1 MSEPKFTPGPWVMVF
16 DNRNDAL
23 CIWNKEKDFLIASIA
38 LLGVKGEIEKRR
50 FADFN
55 LIADAWQLPDLR
67 KENAELKE
75 INKELIEALEQMEH
89 LINNSSGIVGYYM
102 NGNVAKWND
111 FDVTRIIGKALHK
124 ARGEEE

>member
-1 MSEPKFTPGPWVMVF
+1 MSGPKFTKGPWVMVF

-38 LLGVKGEIEKRR
+38 LLGVKGETEKRR
-50 FADFN
+50 FADFK

-67 KENAELKE
+67 REIKELKE
-75 INKELIEALEQMEH
+75 IKTELIEALEAH
-89 LINNSSGIVGYYM
+89 CKDCKPST
-102 NGNVAKWND
+102 
-111 FDVTRIIGKALHK
+111 VTGSAWCNCCEYNRVLRK